1 MIKLLRNLFVLNTG
15 LNFRLFLMFKVFLL
29 CSKYFWS
36 LFCSL
41 WIVFLNSLSTS
52 SWRRSESFIRPD
64 LADASLYEQKGKM
77 IRIARFCTL
86 QVRWRGIWGDRYE
99 RRKWHAYSVIG
110 RVQVQAWNELT
121 HGYQDRERLSW
132 DKLYKRLLAFL
143 MMLSMWQFHLKYLDM
158 LRRSILALAARSI
171 GIPSTTTGSNKVVLL
186 VLKFIRSSLHL
197 VSLSWKSYLRTHGLP
212 GCQQRLGY
220 NSLFSFLSS
229 AKLWY
234 RQHISRDRC

>member
-1 MIKLLRNLFVLNTG
+1 
-15 LNFRLFLMFKVFLL
+15 
-29 CSKYFWS
+29 
-36 LFCSL
+36 
-41 WIVFLNSLSTS
+41 
-52 SWRRSESFIRPD
+52 
-64 LADASLYEQKGKM
+64 M

-99 RRKWHAYSVIG
+99 RRTWHAYSVIG

-143 MMLSMWQFHLKYLDM
+143 MMLSMWQFHLKSLDM

-220 NSLFSFLSS
+220 NSLFFFLIVCEIVVSSTYFQRSVLETFSSLIIMINSHCPSFVPWGTTAGLHPIPKSS
-229 AKLWY
+229 WGRA
-234 RQHISRDRC
+234 

>member
-1 MIKLLRNLFVLNTG
+1 MRDV
-15 LNFRLFLMFKVFLL
+15 RDMH
-29 CSKYFWS
+29 SPWS
-36 LFCSL
+36 DECKC
-41 WIVFLNSLSTS
+41 
-52 SWRRSESFIRPD
+52 RP
-64 LADASLYEQKGKM
+64 E
-77 IRIARFCTL
+77 T
-86 QVRWRGIWGDRYE
+86 
-99 RRKWHAYSVIG
+99 
-110 RVQVQAWNELT
+110 ELT

-143 MMLSMWQFHLKYLDM
+143 MMLSMWQFHLKSLDM

-220 NSLFSFLSS
+220 NSLFFFLIVCEIVVSSTYFQRSVLETFSSLIIMINSHCPSFVPWGTTAGLHPIPKSS
-229 AKLWY
+229 WGRA
-234 RQHISRDRC
+234 

>member
-1 MIKLLRNLFVLNTG
+1 MKDVRDMHTP
-15 LNFRLFLMFKVFLL
+15 
-29 CSKYFWS
+29 WS
-36 LFCSL
+36 DECKC
-41 WIVFLNSLSTS
+41 
-52 SWRRSESFIRPD
+52 RP
-64 LADASLYEQKGKM
+64 E
-77 IRIARFCTL
+77 T
-86 QVRWRGIWGDRYE
+86 
-99 RRKWHAYSVIG
+99 
-110 RVQVQAWNELT
+110 ELT

-143 MMLSMWQFHLKYLDM
+143 MMLSMWQFHLKSLDM

-197 VSLSWKSYLRTHGLP
+197 VWVVEKVIYGRTVCQDVNSGLDIT
-212 GCQQRLGY
+212 LF
-220 NSLFSFLSS
+220 FSFLSS